1 MSTAP
6 PPAGA
11 ASRLVLRAK
20 RLEMQAAHRLGER
33 IALVDA
39 LRECIHALQHERG
52 ASSVYLA
59 SGGERFAQERLDAI
73 AAGAPALA
81 RLAALLAAQG
91 EADEDNAQA
100 DAEVDAPMLCRMAW
114 VLLGLEALPAQRAAV
129 QARQTSAQDAIA
141 AYTARIASLVQLL
154 SHLADASL
162 LPGVPSVLRPL
173 VALLHL
179 VQAKEAAG
187 QERAAGAHLFASGG
201 CGAQQQAQ
209 QEHLAHL
216 IDAQER
222 GLRVFADFAG
232 AALRA
237 DWEALQHGEGAVRL
251 ERLRRVLCAARP
263 GTVLDAADS
272 EAWFAAASAR
282 IGALGG
288 FECALVRHLR
298 TECVRHAAEARQ
310 ALHDSEGLLH
320 RLRAQPPG
328 STPADAPGE
337 AAALHAL
344 LQTQAE
350 RLART
355 EIELQAARRAL
366 SERKVIER
374 AKGMLMARLGLSEEA
389 AFRMLQKTSM
399 DQNRRLLDVAEAALA
414 LPDIAFARP
423 AEI

>member
-1 MSTAP
+1 MSAVP
-6 PPAGA
+6 PPASA

-59 SGGERFAQERLDAI
+59 SGGERFAQERLDSV

-91 EADEDNAQA
+91 EAGDDDVQA
-100 DAEVDAPMLCRMAW
+100 DAEVDSPMLCRMAW

-141 AYTARIASLVQLL
+141 RYTALIASLVQLL
-154 SHLADASL
+154 SHVADASL
-162 LPGVPSVLRPL
+162 LPGVSRPL

-187 QERAAGAHLFASGG
+187 QERAAGARLFASGQG
-201 CGAQQQAQ
+201 DACDAAAQ
-209 QEHLAHL
+209 ERLAHL

-237 DWEALQHGEGAVRL
+237 DWEALQHGEGAARL

-263 GTVLDAADS
+263 GAALDAADS

-282 IGALGG
+282 IEALGR
-288 FECALVRHLR
+288 FEYALVRHLR

-355 EIELQAARRAL
+355 ETELQAARRAL

-374 AKGMLMARLGLSEEA
+374 AKGMLMARLNLSEEA

-414 LPDIAFARP
+414 LPDIAFARVR
-423 AEI
+423 EV